1 MWGSFFALLKKDFRL
16 MVSSKFFLLAIG
28 SLILYT
34 CYINFVYV
42 KLDQEIF
49 PVYLYDP
56 AQTQNNVPDN
66 LIPVSSLKELQNAC
80 EDGYSIGI
88 DLSDGTVKIMMTSCG
103 ISKIDNLRHSYAVS
117 KLSSGSAKEALI
129 IGPNNKDMKSRR
141 EITAEFLFFELSAV
155 GFLGLAAML
164 FKEKQM
170 GVVRVHAI
178 LPVGKSAFILSKL
191 ILILFADLFF
201 SAMLTLCNLGAAA
214 SMAVLPAVLLQAGIL
229 SLIMASFVFFCA
241 ITLPDF
247 KQFSLL
253 YLVLA
258 VFITSP
264 VFLAGQTG
272 ITMDRIKFHPMYH
285 LFTAMKSAYFQAPP
299 TNVLYYAICLLS
311 IVLLFLFARH
321 GLNRE
326 MKKEG

>member
-1 MWGSFFALLKKDFRL
+1 MCGSFFALLKKDFRL

-56 AQTQNNVPDN
+56 AQTQDNVPDN
-66 LIPVSSLKELQNAC
+66 LISVSSLKELQNAC

-88 DLSDGTVKIMMTSCG
+88 DLSDGTAKIMMTSCG

-129 IGPNNKDMKSRR
+129 IGTNNKDMKSRR
-141 EITAEFLFFELSAV
+141 EITAEFLFFELAAV

-178 LPVGKSAFILSKL
+178 LPVGKSAFILSKSSSNVTAL
-191 ILILFADLFF
+191 IFPAFRRTRSAVRRNIFAR
-201 SAMLTLCNLGAAA
+201 LTA
-214 SMAVLPAVLLQAGIL
+214 SSSPQNV
-229 SLIMASFVFFCA
+229 
-241 ITLPDF
+241 TLPSSTWTISYPRSVISFF
-247 KQFSLL
+247 KTASRPKWHGATNSILL
-253 YLVLA
+253 ICRPFQYPAIRASSHVYL
-258 VFITSP
+258 IRS
-264 VFLAGQTG
+264 
-272 ITMDRIKFHPMYH
+272 R
-285 LFTAMKSAYFQAPP
+285 
-299 TNVLYYAICLLS
+299 
-311 IVLLFLFARH
+311 R
-321 GLNRE
+321 
-326 MKKEG
+326 

>member
-1 MWGSFFALLKKDFRL
+1 MCGSFFALLKKDFRL

-117 KLSSGSAKEALI
+117 KLSSESAKEALI

-141 EITAEFLFFELSAV
+141 EITAEFLFFELSAPAADKI
-155 GFLGLAAML
+155 GAKGGLFRISRHAVQG
-164 FKEKQM
+164 KTNGCCPGTCNSSSWEKC
-170 GVVRVHAI
+170 
-178 LPVGKSAFILSKL
+178 FYL
-191 ILILFADLFF
+191 IK
-201 SAMLTLCNLGAAA
+201 T
-214 SMAVLPAVLLQAGIL
+214 
-229 SLIMASFVFFCA
+229 
-241 ITLPDF
+241 
-247 KQFSLL
+247 
-253 YLVLA
+253 
-258 VFITSP
+258 
-264 VFLAGQTG
+264 
-272 ITMDRIKFHPMYH
+272 H
-285 LFTAMKSAYFQAPP
+285 
-299 TNVLYYAICLLS
+299 TNPIC
-311 IVLLFLFARH
+311 
-321 GLNRE
+321 
-326 MKKEG
+326 